1 MKGRE
6 FLPADVV
13 GLLVTNGNPALAWAR
28 EAVWPVHEVGLQE
41 TITLHRHLRRM
52 LDPAILLLIAA
63 ISLGLALARFAGLFG
78 LPLALILISWFFKY
92 AYALL
97 DDVAHGVDE
106 APVLSMEMVNPL
118 AQRPAAQLAICLGA
132 WALTHWTDGGV
143 RVAFIALLALTL
155 PASVAILGASGKVL
169 QAVNPLALWTVMRA
183 LGAYYAGVL
192 ALIGVGGLLAWW
204 ILALPVWLV
213 FKLAVVQFVVL
224 AIFNAIGAALYEHR
238 EQLDLEV
245 LRSPERS
252 QQRSEGERARDRARM
267 LDEIYALVRV
277 RKYAEA
283 SATLKPWLDAASR
296 DELRVDAA
304 EILQRAMSWNDR
316 QALATIASLCIGRL
330 HDERLIG
337 EALDAWERALNQDPS
352 FRLAPAEKAAAL
364 GELSSLAGRRALAR
378 KIAHYNSTATE
389 ADHPDV

>member
-245 LRSPERS
+245 LRSPGTITATFGGGAGARS
-252 QQRSEGERARDRARM
+252 CADGGRDLRARPRAQ
-267 LDEIYALVRV
+267 VRGGV
-277 RKYAEA
+277 CDAEA
-283 SATLKPWLDAASR
+283 LARCGVARRVARRRSGDPAAR
-296 DELRVDAA
+296 DELERSAGARNHRVPVH
-304 EILQRAMSWNDR
+304 R
-316 QALATIASLCIGRL
+316 
-330 HDERLIG
+330 
-337 EALDAWERALNQDPS
+337 
-352 FRLAPAEKAAAL
+352 AAA
-364 GELSSLAGRRALAR
+364 RRA
-378 KIAHYNSTATE
+378 AHR
-389 ADHPDV
+389 